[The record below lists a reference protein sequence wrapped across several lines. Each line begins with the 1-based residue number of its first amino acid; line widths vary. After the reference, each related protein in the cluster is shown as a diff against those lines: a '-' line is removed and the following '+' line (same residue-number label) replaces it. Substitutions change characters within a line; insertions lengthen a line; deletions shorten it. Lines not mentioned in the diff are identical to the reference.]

1 MSGDSRKR
9 KNFHGSSC
17 DSVRQTLTR
26 LSHCPLYDL
35 VQTSSPNAVICMV
48 CHKKLVNVKVCEEKL
63 VALEGDVKNMLSSL
77 TTVQSKRPLLVLPAD
92 TELQPPPPK
101 QLRPAKRSL
110 PFSQPTR
117 VTLLTSHSSLPRAE
131 HVSLKSHAHTH
142 THTPHTYTHT
152 HTHTH
157 TPHTY
162 THIHHTYT
170 HTHTQEVSSTLR
182 QSSSNITLICDS
194 HQPQSPPC
202 SQDSS
207 SSSISLAQHSSTPQ
221 HGTFAP
227 SQGLSPSVRV
237 SKCHTHTH
245 THTLTYTHMHSHTHT
260 HALTHS
266 HTHTHTHMYS
276 HTHTHTCTHT
286 HTHTH
291 TCTHTLTHTQ
301 EVSGTLTQSPPC
313 STPQHGTSAPSQGL
327 SPSVRVSKC

>member
-1 MSGDSRKR
+1 MQKRFSKFNSQVSCCLCLQPVSGDSRKR

-142 THTPHTYTHT
+142 THTHIHHT

-157 TPHTY
+157 RRSQVLSDKAPRTSLSYVTPINLKVHLALRILAHLAY
-162 THIHHTYT
+162 HLLNTHQHLNMEHLHH
-170 HTHTQEVSSTLR
+170 HK
-182 QSSSNITLICDS
+182 
-194 HQPQSPPC
+194 
-202 SQDSS
+202 
-207 SSSISLAQHSSTPQ
+207 
-221 HGTFAP
+221 G
-227 SQGLSPSVRV
+227 
-237 SKCHTHTH
+237 
-245 THTLTYTHMHSHTHT
+245 
-260 HALTHS
+260 
-266 HTHTHTHMYS
+266 
-276 HTHTHTCTHT
+276 
-286 HTHTH
+286 
-291 TCTHTLTHTQ
+291 
-301 EVSGTLTQSPPC
+301 
-313 STPQHGTSAPSQGL
+313 
-327 SPSVRVSKC
+327 